1 MATDNIDE
9 TKYRVTLESVGF
21 SGHRLETK
29 EMTEAELKEW
39 MTLIHEEDAFDEIVA
54 PDGKMKQFALPV
66 GVSSV
71 IRIGVGG

>member
-29 EMTEAELKEW
+29 DMTEAELKEW
-39 MTLIHEEDAFDEIVA
+39 MTLIQRERYIDEIA
-54 PDGKMKQFALPV
+54 KAGDKRMEFSIPACS
-66 GVSSV
+66 SSV